1 MTHDI
6 AWVVTG
12 ILAGWLV
19 GLVMRGRGYG
29 LIGDLILGLLGGTI
43 GGLILGK
50 AGAPPTDASWLL
62 HVLVAA
68 IGGITLVALSRL
80 LRRV

>member
-1 MTHDI
+1 MTHYI
-6 AWVVTG
+6 AWVVAG
-12 ILAGWLV
+12 IVAGWLV

-29 LIGDLILGLLGGTI
+29 LVGDLILGLLGGGV
-43 GGLILGK
+43 GGFLLRS
-50 AGAPPTDASWLL
+50 AGASPSDTSWFI

-68 IGGITLVALSRL
+68 IGGITLVAASRL